1 MLPTFVIGLR
11 EGLEAALIVSIIA
24 TFLRRNGA
32 PLRGLWVGVGAGI
45 GLSIAVGVALRLL
58 EQALPQRQ
66 QEMLECVIGVIAIV
80 FVTGMI
86 RWMHTHARSLKGEL
100 EKAAAAALGAGTLTA
115 MAVMGFLAVLREG
128 FETSVFLLATIQNAT
143 SAPAAIVGA
152 LLGLAIAIGLGWGIY
167 AGGLR
172 LNLKMFFQV
181 TGVFL
186 VFVAAGLV
194 MFALRTGHE
203 AGWVTVGQGRTVDLS
218 WLIPNGSVR
227 SAVITGILG
236 VPADP
241 RVIEVLGWLAYLV
254 PMLAMLVL
262 PARLRPGVA
271 LARRLR
277 IGGAVAAV
285 AGAAAL
291 FVLVPLSSV
300 DVPREAPLADGRT
313 AALAVS
319 GDGDRATLTADG
331 EKIELADPTGHTGIA
346 DTAWHAKGSG
356 DLPASLT
363 AKDLL
368 AYTGNR
374 IPVGLNLATAPGPY
388 QARWTDSTRHT
399 VLSRD
404 GGLVDVRTTGRLLL
418 TIEGGGLTS
427 PRTFTVDGSA
437 LQVEETYATEL
448 SAKIAE
454 ADHAAHDRLLWKH
467 WMPVALI
474 VLAGLLLWQSRRR
487 PGRATEPRAVN
498 DAGREEGRESSVE
511 GTTHVA

>member
-86 RWMHTHARSLKGEL
+86 RWMHAHARTLKGDL
-100 EKAAAAALGAGTLTA
+100 EQAAAAALGAGTMTA
-115 MAVMGFLAVLREG
+115 MALMGFLAVLREG

-143 SAPAAIVGA
+143 SAPAAILGA
-152 LLGLAIAIGLGWGIY
+152 LLGLAIAVGLGWGIY

-203 AGWVTVGQGRTVDLS
+203 AGWVTVGQGPTVDLS

-254 PMLAMLVL
+254 PMLAMLLL
-262 PARLRPGVA
+262 PTRLRPGTA

-277 IGGAVAAV
+277 IGGAAVAV

-291 FVLVPLSSV
+291 FVLVPLPSV
-300 DVPREAPLADGRT
+300 EVPRQAPLADGRT
-313 AALAVS
+313 AVLAVA
-319 GDGDRATLTADG
+319 GDGATLTAG
-331 EKIELADPTGHTGIA
+331 EEKIELADPTDHTGNA
-346 DTAWHAKGSG
+346 DTAWHGEGSG
-356 DLPASLT
+356 DLPATLT
-363 AKDLL
+363 TQDLL
-368 AYTGNR
+368 TYTGNR
-374 IPVGLNLATAPGPY
+374 VPVGLNLTTAPGPY
-388 QARWTDSTRHT
+388 EARWTDTTRHT

-404 GGLVDVRTTGRLLL
+404 EGLVDVRTTGKLLL

-427 PRTFTVDGSA
+427 PRTFTVDGAA
-437 LQVEETYATEL
+437 LQVEETYAKDL
-448 SAKIAE
+448 SATIAG

-467 WMPVALI
+467 WVPVALI
-474 VLAGLLLWQSRRR
+474 VLAGLLLWQSRRS

-498 DAGREEGRESSVE
+498 DPGREGSQESTVE

>member
-24 TFLRRNGA
+24 TFLRRNRA
-32 PLRGLWVGVGAGI
+32 PLRGLWIGVGAGI
-45 GLSIAVGVALRLL
+45 GLSVAVGVALRLL

-115 MAVMGFLAVLREG
+115 MALMGFLAVLREG

-143 SAPAAIVGA
+143 SAPAAILGA

-254 PMLAMLVL
+254 PMLAMLLL
-262 PARLRPGVA
+262 PARLRPGAA

-291 FVLVPLSSV
+291 FVLVPLPGV
-300 DVPREAPLADGRT
+300 DVPREAPLSDGRT
-313 AALAVS
+313 AVLAVS
-319 GDGDRATLTADG
+319 GDRATLTADG
-331 EKIELADPTGHTGIA
+331 EKIELGNPTDHTGNA
-346 DTAWHAKGSG
+346 DTAWHAEGSG
-356 DLPASLT
+356 DLPATLT
-363 AKDLL
+363 AGDLL
-368 AYTGNR
+368 TYTGNR
-374 IPVGLNLATAPGPY
+374 VPVGLNLTTAPGPY
-388 QARWTDSTRHT
+388 ETRWTDTTRHT

-404 GGLVDVRTTGRLLL
+404 DGLVDVRTTGKLLL

-427 PRTFTVDGSA
+427 PRTFTVDGAA
-437 LQVEETYATEL
+437 LQVEETYAADL
-448 SAKIAE
+448 SATIAE
-454 ADHAAHDRLLWKH
+454 ADRAAHDRLLWKH
-467 WMPVALI
+467 WVPVALI
-474 VLAGLLLWQSRRR
+474 VLAGLLLWQSLRR

-498 DAGREEGRESSVE
+498 DPGHEGPRESSVE

>member
-32 PLRGLWVGVGAGI
+32 PLRGLWIGVGAGI

-86 RWMHTHARSLKGEL
+86 RWMHTHARTLKGDL
-100 EKAAAAALGAGTLTA
+100 EQAAAAALGAGTLTA
-115 MAVMGFLAVLREG
+115 MALMGFLAVLREG

-143 SAPAAIVGA
+143 SAPAAILGA

-172 LNLKMFFQV
+172 LNLKVFFQV

-203 AGWVTVGQGRTVDLS
+203 AGWVTVGQGSTVDLS

-227 SAVITGILG
+227 SALITGILG
-236 VPADP
+236 IPADP
-241 RVIEVLGWLAYLV
+241 RVIEVLGWFAYLV
-254 PMLAMLVL
+254 PMLAMLLL
-262 PARLRPGVA
+262 PAHLRPGAA

-277 IGGAVAAV
+277 IGGAVV
-285 AGAAAL
+285 AILAAAAL
-291 FVLVPLSSV
+291 FLLVPLPSV
-300 DVPREAPLADGRT
+300 EVPREAPLADGRT
-313 AALAVS
+313 AVLAVT
-319 GDGDRATLTADG
+319 GDRATLTADS
-331 EKIELADPTGHTGIA
+331 EKIELGDPSDHTGTA
-346 DTAWHAKGSG
+346 DTAWHAEGSG
-356 DLPASLT
+356 ELPATLT
-363 AKDLL
+363 AQDLL
-368 AYTGNR
+368 TYTGDR
-374 IPVGLNLATAPGPY
+374 IPVGLNLSTAPGPY
-388 QARWTDSTRHT
+388 EARWTDTTRHT

-404 GGLVDVRTTGRLLL
+404 DGLVDVRTSGKLVL
-418 TIEGGGLTS
+418 TIESGGLTS
-427 PRTFTVDGSA
+427 PRTFTVDGA
-437 LQVEETYATEL
+437 VLQVEETYATDL
-448 SAKIAE
+448 IATIAE
-454 ADHAAHDRLLWKH
+454 ADRAAHDRLLWKH
-467 WMPVALI
+467 WLPVALL
-474 VLAGLLLWQSRRR
+474 VLAGVLLWQSRRR
-487 PGRATEPRAVN
+487 PGRDTTPRAVN
-498 DAGREEGRESSVE
+498 DSGRAGRQESSVK
-511 GTTHVA
+511 GSTHVA

>member
-86 RWMHTHARSLKGEL
+86 RWMHTHARTLKGDL
-100 EKAAAAALGAGTLTA
+100 EQAAAAALSAGTMTA

-143 SAPAAIVGA
+143 SAPAAILGA
-152 LLGLAIAIGLGWGIY
+152 LLGLAIAIGLGWGIF

-172 LNLKMFFQV
+172 LNLKTFFQV

-203 AGWVTVGQGRTVDLS
+203 AGWVTVGQAHTVDLS

-236 VPADP
+236 IPADP

-254 PMLAMLVL
+254 PMLAMLLL
-262 PARLRPGVA
+262 PATARPGA
-271 LARRLR
+271 RLARRLR
-277 IGGAVAAV
+277 LGGAIAALAV
-285 AGAAAL
+285 AAAL
-291 FVLVPLSSV
+291 FALVPLPEV
-300 DVPREAPLADGRT
+300 EVPARAPLADGRT
-313 AALAVS
+313 AELSV
-319 GDGDRATLTADG
+319 DGRSASLSVGEDR
-331 EKIELADPTGHTGIA
+331 IELGDPTGHAGNA
-346 DTAWHAKGSG
+346 DTAWHATGAG
-356 DLPASLT
+356 ALPGSLT
-363 AKDLL
+363 AADLL
-368 AYTGNR
+368 TYTGDR
-374 IPVGLNLATAPGPY
+374 VPVGLDLTTAPGPY
-388 QARWTDSTRHT
+388 ETRWTDTTRAT
-399 VLSRD
+399 VLTRD
-404 GGLVDVRTTGRLLL
+404 DGLVDVRSTGRLLL

-427 PRTFTVDGSA
+427 PRTFTVDPA
-437 LQVEETYATEL
+437 LQIDAAYASGL
-448 SAKIAE
+448 ADKIRSADAT
-454 ADHAAHDRLLWKH
+454 AHDRLLWKR
-467 WMPVALI
+467 WVPVALI
-474 VLAGLLLWQSRRR
+474 LLAGLLLWQSLRR
-487 PGRATEPRAVN
+487 PGRGNDPRALN
-498 DAGREEGRESSVE
+498 DPAREVRQESSVK
-511 GTTHVA
+511 GSTHVA